1 MDDPRQWLE
10 QHAITE
16 VECLVPDIN
25 GILRGKV
32 LPVAKFLA
40 VLEGAPIFLPMS
52 AFIVA
57 VTGRY
62 TGARRDGVP
71 GSGHA
76 SAAGYGDA
84 VPGARRWFVARPM
97 CWPMP
102 IIPTA
107 GRGRWRRVTC

>member
-32 LPVAKFLA
+32 HAGRQVAA
-40 VLEGAPIFLPMS
+40 SLEGAPIFLPMS

-62 TGARRDGVP
+62 TGADEMAYQDPDTLLRPEWRRC
-71 GSGHA
+71 A
-76 SAAGYGDA
+76 W
-84 VPGARRWFVARPM
+84 RRALVRRRPM

-107 GRGRWRRVTC
+107 GRGRWRRATC